1 MINIKQLTQEDIGRN
16 VVFKSFEDADPEQGV
31 ITSFNDVYVF
41 VFVRYGVCGCGQ
53 ATNPNDLTFEQEV

>member
-16 VVFKSFEDADPEQGV
+16 VMYKTQNVFSEGV
-31 ITSFNDVYVF
+31 ITPFNDTY

-53 ATNPNDLTFEQEV
+53 ATNPNDLTFEQGH